1 MGKVLIFIIF
11 TVIASI
17 IIFYL
22 FYNYSGKSNSGSIG
36 FVKNEYQN
44 KILSMQEIDSL
55 TAAMNH
61 HFTIKNKVV
70 HRTGQDSLKIPV
82 KAEMPSG

>member
-1 MGKVLIFIIF
+1 MGKVLVFIIF
-11 TVIASI
+11 TVIVSM

-22 FYNYSGKSNSGSIG
+22 FYYSGKRYPGNVG

-55 TAAMNH
+55 TAAMNY
-61 HFTIKNKVV
+61 HFTIRNKVV
-70 HRTGQDSLKIPV
+70 HKIGQDSLKIPV
-82 KAEMPSG
+82 KAEIPSG